1 MFRLS
6 ERVVISAS
14 SCTVL
19 NSLKEHRLVRVM
31 KSPHNMA
38 SLVLPARIELTTSPL
53 PRGPHR
59 SGNADVAAVS
69 FKSTSRRVSKPC
81 PSYHSFRTLDD
92 SFGSLRTANVR
103 HSFRP

>member
-38 SLVLPARIELTTSPL
+38 SLVLPVRIELTTSPL
-53 PRGPHR
+53 PRGC
-59 SGNADVAAVS
+59 
-69 FKSTSRRVSKPC
+69 STTELRQRRALL
-81 PSYHSFRTLDD
+81 Y
-92 SFGSLRTANVR
+92 RTAREGATRDVDDR
-103 HSFRP
+103 DGTRP